1 MDEILRD
8 MDRVLALS
16 VSSWDHFVQ
25 VLTEW
30 SDKYGLQIF
39 TVPQVIF
46 QSLNV
51 VLGQGAFATVNL
63 AFIAGSNTPVA
74 VKRYA
79 RYDRGFVEKSPYH
92 RMAALRELMTL
103 HVLRRFAGPG
113 SDFIVQLHGICFF
126 ADEVGLVMD
135 YISGP
140 AVVSGQLPL
149 MQATILQ
156 FRNGV
161 LHQLA
166 VALAYLHQVGA
177 HADLKLDNLRFR
189 DENSIVLFD
198 FNGSLPIAAD
208 GRETVIQTGGVAGT
222 HGYMA
227 PEQVRCAC
235 FCLKSEDWF

>member
-1 MDEILRD
+1 MDETLRD
-8 MDRVLALS
+8 VERVLALS
-16 VSSWDHFVQ
+16 ISSWDHFVQ

-39 TVPQVIF
+39 APREIIF
-46 QSLNV
+46 QSPVV
-51 VLGQGAFATVNL
+51 VLGEGAFATVNL
-63 AFIAGSNTPVA
+63 AFKVGSNTPVA

-79 RYDRGFVEKSPYH
+79 RYERGFVEKTPYH
-92 RMAALRELMTL
+92 RMAALREIMTL
-103 HVLRRFAGPG
+103 HVLRRFSGPG
-113 SDFIVQLHGICFF
+113 SDSIVQLHGICFF
-126 ADEVGLVMD
+126 GDEVGLVMN

-140 AVVSGQLPL
+140 AVVASQLPP
-149 MQATILQ
+149 MQATILP

-166 VALAYLHQVGA
+166 VALAHTHQVGA
-177 HADLKLDNLRFR
+177 HADLKPDNLRFR

-208 GRETVIQTGGVAGT
+208 GRETVMQTGGVAGT

-235 FCLKSEDWF
+235 FCFEE